1 MMEELDSSYPEVDC
15 FKHGEGGEGGVSAD
29 AIPVAG
35 I

>member
-1 MMEELDSSYPEVDC
+1 MMEELDSSYPEVDV
-15 FKHGEGGEGGVSAD
+15 FKHDEGDEGRVSAD